1 MVCGISIFASWVRS
15 QRRRA
20 LSQLCLPARG
30 RLHRF
35 KRDVFALESFTYFLY
50 ISIGAPSIIGDSK
63 RIKKTGSIS
72 NKCETPIMCG
82 IYISADNRIQVL
94 CLAAN
99 RQRLERM
106 HNSAI
111 SCNMINLACKKNIFM
126 TGVATLLM
134 VEATSRCTYASGSV
148 VYTLTYLAENKLVN
162 MYGEHSRVSA

>member
-1 MVCGISIFASWVRS
+1 MANAYNLYLVALNGKLSFGRSLVWYFSEEKYENGAAKTSIMVCGISIFASWVRS
-15 QRRRA
+15 RRRRA
-20 LSQLCLPARG
+20 LSQLCLPVRG
-30 RLHRF
+30 KLHRF
-35 KRDVFALESFTYFLY
+35 KRDIFALESFTYFLY

-111 SCNMINLACKKNIFM
+111 SCNMINLACKKISSWQ
-126 TGVATLLM
+126 VL
-134 VEATSRCTYASGSV
+134 RRY
-148 VYTLTYLAENKLVN
+148 
-162 MYGEHSRVSA
+162 